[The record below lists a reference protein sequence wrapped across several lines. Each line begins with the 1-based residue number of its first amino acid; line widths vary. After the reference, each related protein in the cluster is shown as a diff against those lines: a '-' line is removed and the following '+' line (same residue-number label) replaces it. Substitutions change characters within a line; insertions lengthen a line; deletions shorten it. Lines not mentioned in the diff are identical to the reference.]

1 MNIDE
6 ILMQLR
12 QGHVD
17 AVIQQIEHMLANLTS
32 STTDKKPTDVQVDQL
47 YYLLGKAYQKQGN
60 WQLAINKYLEA
71 ISINPQ
77 SPAQQALEIA
87 NKILDFYC
95 KDIYGQ

>member
-17 AVIQQIEHMLANLTS
+17 AVIQQIEHIIADLTS
-32 STTDKKPTDVQVDQL
+32 STTDQKPTDVQVDQL

-60 WQLAINKYLEA
+60 WQLAINNYLEA

-87 NKILDFYC
+87 NQILDFYC

>member
-12 QGHVD
+12 QGHVG
-17 AVIQQIEHMLANLTS
+17 AVIQQIEHIIADLTS
-32 STTDKKPTDVQVDQL
+32 STTDQKPTDVQVDQL

-60 WQLAINKYLEA
+60 WQLAINNYLEA

-87 NKILDFYC
+87 NQILDFYC